1 MGLSSAMTTALTG
14 LHAAE
19 TQIDVSGNNL
29 ANSQTVGFKASDVIF
44 ANQFLRTL
52 SQGSLP
58 TENSGGTN
66 PRQIGLGVQVAGIT
80 PDFSQGTIE
89 ISASPSDLAIQGDG
103 FFIVEG
109 PQGEP
114 LFTRNGIFNTNS
126 ENELVSATGNRLL
139 GYGVDEFYRLQ
150 ETTLVPLV
158 IPLGS
163 AAAAQATQNVYLNG
177 NLTPTGDVATTA
189 EVIQSSVLGDGQ
201 YLRPD
206 LDTMTAGTAPRP
218 DATGVGAT
226 ASNTGTGFNA
236 GNRYEYVFTLVDSAG
251 AETLRSETTTV
262 VDVTSDSNAITLT
275 DLPGSATYDQVN
287 VYRRLQG
294 APNPTYQ
301 LVGTATQGQA
311 SFQDTSYDIST
322 QPELDSTSLNGI
334 YNYVIT
340 FSGSGGVPESRPS
353 ELLSPP
359 PVVNGRIYLDNLPPF
374 PPTGPDVPTY
384 DTINL
389 YRSLSTN
396 ADQYY
401 LVDSLQPG
409 LGETNYT
416 DHLSDAEIVTHQAL
430 DMDGP
435 KINNATNL
443 LDIVRRDGLQYDHLF
458 EAGELT
464 YTGRKGG
471 NLLTPK
477 SLTITDTTTVADYL
491 RFLELASGI
500 QKPVAGDPITIP
512 NSINTIAGES
522 GTLSPGGVVTA
533 DGRLRMVSNNGTGN
547 ALSIPSSGFQLTHA
561 DGTTTAPNLGFSSVQ
576 AAAGQSA
583 SSDFIVYDSLG
594 IPLDVRLTTVLE
606 SRNGQTSTYR
616 WFADSG
622 DNDPVGPDYSI
633 AVGTGLVSFDG
644 EGNLVEANN
653 PVITIGRND
662 IPSLNPLVV
671 NLDFSQVSGF
681 ASERSELAASRQD
694 GSAVGTLTSYSIGE
708 GGEIMGVFSN
718 GIARTLGQVRL
729 AQFANPTGLEQR
741 GENMFGIGFN
751 SGLPVEGNPG
761 ELGLGSI
768 VAGALELSNTDTGEN
783 LISLLLASTQ
793 YRANSR
799 VISTAQQLLDD
810 LLNMRR

>member
-44 ANQFLRTL
+44 ANQFLRTIG
-52 SQGSLP
+52 QGSP
-58 TENSGGTN
+58 PSDNSGGTN

-89 ISASPSDLAIQGDG
+89 ISSSPSDLAIQGDG

-114 LFTRNGIFNTNS
+114 LYTRNGIFTTNS

-139 GYGVDEFYRLQ
+139 GYGVDEFYQLQ

-189 EVIQSSVLGDGQ
+189 GVIDSSVLGDGQ
-201 YLRPD
+201 YHRPD
-206 LDTMTAGTAPRP
+206 IDTMSAAAAATP
-218 DATGVGAT
+218 DDTGVGGSS
-226 ASNTGTGFNA
+226 SNTGTGFNA
-236 GNRYEYVFTLVDSAG
+236 GDVFEYLFTFIDSTG
-251 AETLRSETTTV
+251 NETMPSNTAVEV
-262 VDVTSDSNAITLT
+262 PVTANSNAITLT
-275 DLPGSATYDQVN
+275 SLPGSSDYSQVN

-294 APNPTYQ
+294 ATNPQYQ
-301 LVGTATQGQA
+301 LVGTANQGQA
-311 SFQDTSYDIST
+311 SFADSLYDASGQPALDTS
-322 QPELDSTSLNGI
+322 SLNGI

-340 FSGSGGVPESRPS
+340 YSGSSGVPESRPS

-359 PVVNGRIYLDNLPPF
+359 PVVNGRIYLSDLPTI
-374 PPTGPDVPTY
+374 PTGEGVPNY
-384 DTINL
+384 DTINV
-389 YRSLSTN
+389 YRSLASN
-396 ADQYY
+396 PDQYY
-401 LVDSLQPG
+401 LVGSLQPAA
-409 LGETNYT
+409 GETDFT
-416 DHLSDAEIVTHQAL
+416 DHVSDAELVSHPAL

-435 KINNATNL
+435 KINNATRL
-443 LDIVRRDGLQYDHLF
+443 VDVVRRDGLEYENLF
-458 EAGELT
+458 EVGTLE

-471 NLLTPK
+471 NLLTSK
-477 SLTITDTTTVADYL
+477 SLEVTETTTVADYL
-491 RFLELASGI
+491 RFLEMASGI
-500 QKPVAGDPITIP
+500 QKPVAGDPHPIP
-512 NSINTIAGES
+512 ESINTIPGES
-522 GTLSPGGVVTA
+522 GMLAPGGVVTA

-547 ALSIPSSGFQLTHA
+547 ALSISSSGFQLTRS

-576 AAAGQSA
+576 TAAGQSA
-583 SSDFIVYDSLG
+583 STDFIVYDTLG
-594 IPLDVRLTTVLE
+594 IPLNVRLTAVLE
-606 SRNGQTSTYR
+606 SRDGQRATYR

-622 DNDPVGPDYSI
+622 DNDPAGPDYAIS
-633 AVGTGLVSFDG
+633 VGNGLMSFDG
-644 EGNLVEANN
+644 EGNLIEANN
-653 PVITIGRND
+653 PVVTIGRND
-662 IPSLNPLVV
+662 IPSLNPLVF
-671 NLDFSQVSGF
+671 NLDFSQLSGF
-681 ASERSELAASRQD
+681 ASERSDLAASRQD
-694 GSAVGTLTSYSIGE
+694 GSPVGTLTSYSISE

-718 GIARTLGQVRL
+718 GIARTLGQIRL

-741 GENMFGIGFN
+741 GENMYGLGFN

-761 ELGLGSI
+761 ELGLGNI

-783 LISLLLASTQ
+783 LIELLLASTQ

-799 VISTAQQLLDD
+799 VISTSQQLLDD